1 MSGSLEQDDT
11 YSGSEMDHGVDELAN
26 SLESSTLGMEATKVH
41 VRAYILAV
49 LRKPAFRVSDRV
61 RHKRGCTATEEI

>member
-26 SLESSTLGMEATKVH
+26 SLESSTLGMEATKV
-41 VRAYILAV
+41 RAYILAV

-61 RHKRGCTATEEI
+61 RHKQGCTASEEI